1 MKKIRLLSLLLVLVL
16 TVTLFAA
23 CRRNRDTEETKY
35 TYIDP
40 NNVTI
45 GTQPTYEITYP
56 DYTLPDLDLPDM
68 ETLVPTE
75 PEPSQPEPTEPES
88 DDPNALTIGTW
99 NGSTYIN
106 KYIGFQITFD
116 NSWTLATAK
125 DLQQLSVDTQELFS
139 GTIAG
144 EILKNLTQLMDM
156 QATNVLNGNTV
167 NVVYQKNDASLI
179 STYQSLTEEQ
189 IIDLTLLSKD
199 MMIQS
204 YAAAGIQVSSMEK
217 VKVNFLGQSHYAVK
231 TTASMNGVPV
241 YYLQLMRFDLGLWST
256 TVTVMTVGS
265 DTTQAMLNKFQPA

>member
-40 NNVTI
+40 NKVTI

-56 DYTLPDLDLPDM
+56 DYTLPDLDLPDI

-75 PEPSQPEPTEPES
+75 PEPSQPEPTEPEP

-125 DLQQLSVDTQELFS
+125 DLQQLQVDTQELFS

-144 EILKNLTQLMDM
+144 ELLKNLTQLMDM
-156 QATNVLNGNTV
+156 QATNVLNGSTV

-189 IIDLTLLSKD
+189 VIDLTLLSKD
-199 MMIQS
+199 MLIQS

-231 TTASMNGVPV
+231 TTATMNGVAV
-241 YYLQLMRFDLGLWST
+241 YYLQLMRFDLGQWST